1 MVTTQPSTL
10 NQQPLCGGASISVA
24 EFTVAL
30 TETQTEKE
38 MWPYMTLKEY
48 EAMWVRLEEQMRTE
62 LGEEAWEE
70 FEKEN
75 QSSSGESK

>member
-1 MVTTQPSTL
+1 
-10 NQQPLCGGASISVA
+10 
-24 EFTVAL
+24 
-30 TETQTEKE
+30 